1 MTCRRCGPWRRND
14 PVTAPALPA
23 APPAPRPRWTRPQLW
38 WLVVPGLLFFLIF
51 FLIPVASLFASSFD
65 KAAQGVITFQG
76 NFSLENYGRLLSR
89 PLYYTA
95 IWRSV
100 WIGAV
105 VAGVCLMLGY
115 PLAFIIARSFNPST
129 ATLLTILVLSSMQ
142 LDMVIRLYGM
152 MVLMGD
158 NGLINGALK
167 AMGVISHPLP
177 LMYNTFGVVVGL
189 VQVTLPFM
197 VLSLIGAIKAIN
209 PSLEEAARS
218 LGSSRWHVMR
228 RITWPL
234 TLPGVYAGTLLVF
247 ALAISSYVVPAL
259 MGGWKVITLPIHI
272 YQQIAEVG
280 RWQFGAA
287 IATGLFVTALL
298 AMALYVLALRRNAG
312 GRV

>member
-1 MTCRRCGPWRRND
+1 MTNS
-14 PVTAPALPA
+14 TAS
-23 APPAPRPRWTRPQLW
+23 APIAGPRPSWLSPNLW
-38 WLVVPGLLFFLIF
+38 WLVIPAILFIILF
-51 FLIPVASLFASSFD
+51 FLIPVVSLFASSFD
-65 KAAQGVITFQG
+65 KAMPGQITFQG
-76 NFSLENYGRLLSR
+76 NFSWSNYERIFSR
-89 PLYYTA
+89 SLYYTA

-100 WIGAV
+100 WLGAA
-105 VAGVCLMLGY
+105 VAGVCLVIGY
-115 PLAFIIARSFNPST
+115 PLAFIIARTFRPGI

-142 LDMVIRLYGM
+142 LDMVIRLYGL

-158 NGLINGALK
+158 KGLINTGLIAL
-167 AMGVISHPLP
+167 GIISEPLP
-177 LMYNTFGVVVGL
+177 LMYNEVGVIVGL

-197 VLSLIGAIKAIN
+197 VLSLIGSIKSIN
-209 PSLEEAARS
+209 PALEEAARS

-228 RITWPL
+228 TITWPL
-234 TLPGVYAGTLLVF
+234 SLPGIYAGTLLVF

-287 IATGLFVTALL
+287 VASLLFLTSLF
-298 AMALYVLALRRNAG
+298 AMALYIVALRRNAG

>member
-1 MTCRRCGPWRRND
+1 MA
-14 PVTAPALPA
+14 VTTVPQVMESGGSRSL
-23 APPAPRPRWTRPQLW
+23 RPSLA
-38 WLVVPGLLFFLIF
+38 WLVVPAVLFLLIF
-51 FLIPVASLFASSFD
+51 FLIPVISLFAISFD
-65 KAAQGVITFQG
+65 KASQGVITFQG
-76 NFSLENYGRLLSR
+76 NLTLDNFERVFTR
-89 PLYYTA
+89 ALYYSA

-100 WIGAV
+100 AIGAG
-105 VAGVCLMLGY
+105 VAVICLLIGY
-115 PLAFIIARSFNPST
+115 PLAFIIARTFHAGT
-129 ATLLTILVLSSMQ
+129 ATMLTIFVLASMQ

-158 NGLINGALK
+158 NGVINTGL
-167 AMGVISHPLP
+167 MRLGVISQPLP
-177 LMYNTFGVVVGL
+177 LMYNTFGVIVGL

-197 VLSLIGAIKAIN
+197 ILSLIGAIKSIN

-228 RITWPL
+228 TITWPL
-234 TLPGVYAGTLLVF
+234 SLPGVYAGTLLVF

-287 IATGLFVTALL
+287 IACILFVTSLL
-298 AMALYVLALRRNAG
+298 AMAVYILALRRNAG

>member
-1 MTCRRCGPWRRND
+1 MAEMAIHDTTRHKPAWRL
-14 PVTAPALPA
+14 PTSLGWLVLPA
-23 APPAPRPRWTRPQLW
+23 I
-38 WLVVPGLLFFLIF
+38 LFLTLF
-51 FLIPVASLFASSFD
+51 FLIPVLSLFAISFD
-65 KAAQGVITFQG
+65 KGIQGVITFQG
-76 NFSLENYGRLLSR
+76 NLSLENFERIFTRS
-89 PLYYTA
+89 LYYSA

-100 WIGAV
+100 AIGAV
-105 VAGVCLMLGY
+105 VAGICLVIGY
-115 PLAFIIARSFNPST
+115 PLAFIIARTFRPGI
-129 ATLLTILVLSSMQ
+129 ATMLTIFVLSSMQ

-158 NGLINGALK
+158 NGIINTALLRL
-167 AMGVISHPLP
+167 GIIGQPLR
-177 LMYNTFGVVVGL
+177 LMYNTFGVIVGL

-197 VLSLIGAIKAIN
+197 VLSLIGAIKSIN

-228 RITWPL
+228 TITWPL
-234 TLPGVYAGTLLVF
+234 SLPGVYAGTLLVF

-287 IATGLFVTALL
+287 IATILFCTSLL
-298 AMALYVLALRRNAG
+298 AMAIYILALRRNAG

>member
-1 MTCRRCGPWRRND
+1 MTDTAADIAEKTGPAWLKPNLWWL
-14 PVTAPALPA
+14 ALPA
-23 APPAPRPRWTRPQLW
+23 I
-38 WLVVPGLLFFLIF
+38 LFIILF
-51 FLIPVASLFASSFD
+51 FLIPVISLFLSSFD
-65 KAAQGVITFQG
+65 KAMPGQITFQG
-76 NFSLENYGRLLSR
+76 NFSLDNYERILTR
-89 PLYYTA
+89 PLYYMA

-100 WIGAV
+100 WIGAA
-105 VAGVCLMLGY
+105 VAAVCLVIGY
-115 PLAFIIARSFNPST
+115 PLAFIIARTMKPGT

-142 LDMVIRLYGM
+142 LDMVIRLYGL

-158 NGLINGALK
+158 KGLINSGLIAL
-167 AMGVISHPLP
+167 GIINEPLP
-177 LMYNTFGVVVGL
+177 LMYNAFGVVIGL

-197 VLSLIGAIKAIN
+197 VLSLIGAIRSIN

-228 RITWPL
+228 NITWPL
-234 TLPGVYAGTLLVF
+234 SLPGVYAGTLLVF

-287 IATGLFVTALL
+287 VAAILFITSLFAMGL
-298 AMALYVLALRRNAG
+298 YILALRRNAG

>member
-1 MTCRRCGPWRRND
+1 MADISIPLATRRVGGN
-14 PVTAPALPA
+14 L
-23 APPAPRPRWTRPQLW
+23 RPSIW
-38 WLVVPGLLFFLIF
+38 WLVAPAILFFLVF
-51 FLIPVASLFASSFD
+51 FLIPVISLFAISFD
-65 KAAQGVITFQG
+65 KATPGIITFQG
-76 NFSLENYGRLLSR
+76 NLTLENFERIFTR
-89 PLYYTA
+89 ALYYTA

-100 WIGAV
+100 LIGAG
-105 VAGVCLMLGY
+105 VALICLVLGY
-115 PLAFIIARSFNPST
+115 PLAFIIARTMKPRT
-129 ATLLTILVLSSMQ
+129 ATLLTIFVLSSLQ

-158 NGLINGALK
+158 NGIINTTLSAVGLISK
-167 AMGVISHPLP
+167 PLP
-177 LMYNTFGVVVGL
+177 LMYNTFGVIVGL

-197 VLSLIGAIKAIN
+197 ILSLIGAIKSIN

-228 RITWPL
+228 AITWPL
-234 TLPGVYAGTLLVF
+234 SLPGVYAGTLLVF

-259 MGGWKVITLPIHI
+259 MGGWKVITMPIHI

-287 IATGLFVTALL
+287 IGAVLFATSIL
-298 AMALYVLALRRNAG
+298 AMSIYIIALRRNAG

>member
-1 MTCRRCGPWRRND
+1 MTDTTVATYER
-14 PVTAPALPA
+14 
-23 APPAPRPRWTRPQLW
+23 TRPAWLKPNLW
-38 WLVVPGLLFFLIF
+38 WLVLPAILFIILF
-51 FLIPVASLFASSFD
+51 FLIPVISLFLSSFD
-65 KAAQGVITFQG
+65 KAMPGQITFQG
-76 NFSLENYGRLLSR
+76 NFSLDNYERIFTKS
-89 PLYYTA
+89 LYYMA

-105 VAGVCLMLGY
+105 VSAVCLFIGY
-115 PLAFIIARSFNPST
+115 PLAFIIARTLKPGT

-142 LDMVIRLYGM
+142 LDMVIRLYGL

-158 NGLINGALK
+158 KGLINSGLMAL
-167 AMGVISHPLP
+167 GIISEPLP
-177 LMYNTFGVVVGL
+177 LMYNAFGVIVGL

-197 VLSLIGAIKAIN
+197 VLSLIGAIRSIN

-228 RITWPL
+228 TITWPL
-234 TLPGVYAGTLLVF
+234 SLPGVYAGTLLVF

-287 IATGLFVTALL
+287 VAAILFITSLFAMGL
-298 AMALYVLALRRNAG
+298 YILALRRNAG

>member
-1 MTCRRCGPWRRND
+1 MTDATAATHERTGPAWLKPN
-14 PVTAPALPA
+14 
-23 APPAPRPRWTRPQLW
+23 LW
-38 WLVVPGLLFFLIF
+38 WLVLPAILFIILF
-51 FLIPVASLFASSFD
+51 FLIPVISLFLSSFD
-65 KAAQGVITFQG
+65 KAMPGQITFQG
-76 NFSLENYGRLLSR
+76 NFSLDNYERIFTKS
-89 PLYYTA
+89 LYYMA

-105 VAGVCLMLGY
+105 VSAACLIIGY
-115 PLAFIIARSFNPST
+115 PLAFIIARTLKPGT

-142 LDMVIRLYGM
+142 LDMVIRLYGL

-158 NGLINGALK
+158 KGLINSGLMAL
-167 AMGVISHPLP
+167 GIISEPLP
-177 LMYNTFGVVVGL
+177 LMYNAFGVIVGL

-197 VLSLIGAIKAIN
+197 VLSLIGAIRSIN

-218 LGSSRWHVMR
+218 LGSTRWHVMR
-228 RITWPL
+228 TITWPL
-234 TLPGVYAGTLLVF
+234 SLPGVYAGTLLVF

-287 IATGLFVTALL
+287 IAAILFITSLFAMGL
-298 AMALYVLALRRNAG
+298 YILALRRNAG

>member
-1 MTCRRCGPWRRND
+1 MADISIPL
-14 PVTAPALPA
+14 VTHRVGGKL
-23 APPAPRPRWTRPQLW
+23 RPSLW
-38 WLVVPGLLFFLIF
+38 WLVAPAILFFIVF
-51 FLIPVASLFASSFD
+51 FLIPVISLFAISFD
-65 KAAQGVITFQG
+65 KATPGVITFQG
-76 NFSLENYGRLLSR
+76 NLTLDNFERIFTR
-89 PLYYTA
+89 ALYYTA

-100 WIGAV
+100 LIGTG
-105 VAGVCLMLGY
+105 VALICLVIGY
-115 PLAFIIARSFNPST
+115 PLAFIIARTMKPRA
-129 ATLLTILVLSSMQ
+129 ATLLTILVLSSLQ

-158 NGLINGALK
+158 NGIVNTTLLAAGLIGE
-167 AMGVISHPLP
+167 PLP

-197 VLSLIGAIKAIN
+197 ILSLIGAIKSIN

-228 RITWPL
+228 TITWPL
-234 TLPGVYAGTLLVF
+234 SLPGVYAGTLLVF

-259 MGGWKVITLPIHI
+259 MGGWKVITMPIHI

-287 IATGLFVTALL
+287 IGAILFVTSIL
-298 AMALYVLALRRNAG
+298 AMSIYIIALRRNAG

>member
-1 MTCRRCGPWRRND
+1 MKPN
-14 PVTAPALPA
+14 
-23 APPAPRPRWTRPQLW
+23 LW
-38 WLVVPGLLFFLIF
+38 WLVLPAILFIILF
-51 FLIPVASLFASSFD
+51 FLIPVISLFLSSFD
-65 KAAQGVITFQG
+65 KAMPGQITFQG
-76 NFSLENYGRLLSR
+76 NFSLDNYERIFTKS
-89 PLYYTA
+89 LYYMA

-105 VAGVCLMLGY
+105 VSAACLIIGY
-115 PLAFIIARSFNPST
+115 PLAFIIARTLKPGT

-142 LDMVIRLYGM
+142 LDMVIRLYGL

-158 NGLINGALK
+158 KGLINSGLMAL
-167 AMGVISHPLP
+167 GIISEPLP
-177 LMYNTFGVVVGL
+177 LMYNAFGVIVGL

-197 VLSLIGAIKAIN
+197 VLSLIGAIRSIN

-218 LGSSRWHVMR
+218 LGSTRWHVMR
-228 RITWPL
+228 TITWPL
-234 TLPGVYAGTLLVF
+234 SLPGVYAGTLLVF

-287 IATGLFVTALL
+287 IAAILFITSLFAMGL
-298 AMALYVLALRRNAG
+298 YILALRRNAG

>member
-1 MTCRRCGPWRRND
+1 MTQ
-14 PVTAPALPA
+14 AFAS
-23 APPAPRPRWTRPQLW
+23 PPSPGWLRPKLW
-38 WLVVPGLLFFLIF
+38 WLVVPGLLFFLLF
-51 FLIPVASLFASSFD
+51 FLIPVVSLFASSFD
-65 KAAQGVITFQG
+65 KAATGVITFQG
-76 NFSLENYGRLLSR
+76 NFSLENYERMISR
-89 PLYYTA
+89 ALYYTA

-105 VAGVCLMLGY
+105 VAVVCLIIGY
-115 PLAFIIARSFNPST
+115 PLAFIIARTFNPST

-158 NGLINGALK
+158 NGIINSALMGIGLI
-167 AMGVISHPLP
+167 SDPLP
-177 LMYNTFGVVVGL
+177 LMYNTFGVIVGL

-197 VLSLIGAIKAIN
+197 ILSLIGAIKAIN

-218 LGSSRWHVMR
+218 LGSSRSHVMR
-228 RITWPL
+228 TITWPL

-287 IATGLFVTALL
+287 IATVLFVTSLI
-298 AMALYVLALRRNAG
+298 AMGIYILALRRNAG

>member
-1 MTCRRCGPWRRND
+1 MADLSIPLAPRRAGGRWR
-14 PVTAPALPA
+14 PSLWWLAAPAL
-23 APPAPRPRWTRPQLW
+23 LFL
-38 WLVVPGLLFFLIF
+38 LVFFLV
-51 FLIPVASLFASSFD
+51 PVVSLLAISVD
-65 KAAQGVITFQG
+65 EGAPGVITLQG
-76 NFSLENYGRLLSR
+76 NWTFDNFERIFTR
-89 PLYYTA
+89 ALYYSA

-100 WIGAV
+100 GIGAG
-105 VAGVCLMLGY
+105 VALICLVIGY
-115 PLAFIIARSFNPST
+115 PLAFIIARTIRPRT
-129 ATLLTILVLSSMQ
+129 ATLLTILVLSSLQ

-158 NGLINGALK
+158 NGIINTTLLATGLVA
-167 AMGVISHPLP
+167 APLP
-177 LMYNTFGVVVGL
+177 LMYNTFGVVLGL

-197 VLSLIGAIKAIN
+197 VLSLIGAIKSIN

-218 LGSSRWHVMR
+218 LGSSRWHAMR
-228 RITWPL
+228 TITWPL
-234 TLPGVYAGTLLVF
+234 SLPGVYAGTLLVF

-287 IATGLFVTALL
+287 IAVILFLTSVL
-298 AMALYVLALRRNAG
+298 AMSVYILALRRHAG